1 MNNELYVKPITYDEL
16 YEKIKTFIKKESEL
30 EVIDRAYKFA
40 YEHHKGKYRLN
51 GDEYISH
58 PLEVANIVLDLNVD
72 YITIA
77 SALIHET
84 VNHGGATIEEI
95 KEQFGD
101 EIANIVYSISKINRL
116 GLSDDKDSSAQ
127 YLRKV
132 LVGLSEDVR
141 VLFIKLAD
149 RLHNMRTLYALP
161 KEEQKEKANETNTV
175 LIPIAHRLGI
185 NSIKSELEDLC
196 LRYTKPE
203 VYNDILEKL
212 NASREELNNLLQQMK
227 DSISEILTTNG
238 VKFKIKGRVKSVH
251 SLYNKMDN
259 GKRWNDIYDLLAMRV
274 FVDTEQDCYLTI
286 GLIHSKYR
294 PMPKRFKDYIANPK
308 ENMYQSLHT
317 TIFGE
322 GGHLYEV
329 QVRTYEMDEVA
340 EKGIASHWS
349 YKEKGSVK
357 IQSMMEQKLEMFRNV
372 IEANAGVETDTEFA
386 NNLNSD
392 LLADVIYCFTPK
404 GDAIEL
410 PNGATPIDFAYRIH
424 SGVGDRTI
432 GAIVNE
438 QIVPLDH
445 ELEDGDIV
453 KINTT
458 KEPNPNKD
466 WLNFVKTSQAKSKIK
481 SFFSKQ
487 DRQNYIN
494 AGKEMLEK
502 EIRRRKESFNEI
514 LNEENI
520 KKICNDLHTEN
531 LEEIYLNIGS
541 LRYTPSYVIS
551 LIFEDK
557 KDVMDIYLG
566 KVTNNLGNI
575 TSKNAKN
582 DIIVAGVDDILVN
595 IANCCK
601 PIKGDEIVGYVS
613 KGQGIIIHKK
623 GCKNIQDTDRLI
635 DVSWNENNNTSYL
648 TDLYIKVLK
657 GKNQLLEIIT
667 KASQKDIYIEAVKTF
682 EENDYT
688 RFQITVKT
696 NDKQQLELFI
706 SDLKSLPFVVDIGR
720 INS

>member
-16 YEKIKTFIKKESEL
+16 YEKVKLFIKKEEEL
-30 EVIDRAYKFA
+30 AVIDKAYQFA
-40 YEHHKGKYRLN
+40 LEHHKNKKRAN
-51 GDEYISH
+51 GDDYISH

-84 VNHGGATIEEI
+84 VNHGGATQEDIHKNFGEEI
-95 KEQFGD
+95 S
-101 EIANIVYSISKINRL
+101 NIIYSISKINRL

-127 YLRKV
+127 YLRKI

-141 VLFIKLAD
+141 VLYIKLAD

-161 KEEQKEKANETNTV
+161 KEEQIAKANETTAV

-212 NASREELNNLLQQMK
+212 DGSREELNNLLQEMK
-227 DSISEILTTNG
+227 DNISEILTSNG

-259 GKRWNDIYDLLAMRV
+259 GKRWNDIYDILAMRV
-274 FVDTEQDCYLTI
+274 FVETEQDCYLTI

-329 QVRTYEMDEVA
+329 QVRTYEMDEIA

-372 IEANAGVETDTEFA
+372 IEANNNVETDIEFA
-386 NNLNSD
+386 NNVNSD
-392 LLADVIYCFTPK
+392 ILADVIYCFTPK
-404 GDAIEL
+404 GDALEL
-410 PNGATPIDFAYRIH
+410 PKGSTPIDFAYRIH
-424 SGVGDRTI
+424 SGVGERTI
-432 GAIVNE
+432 GAIVND

-445 ELEDGDIV
+445 ELQDGDIV
-453 KINTT
+453 KINTG

-466 WLNFVKTSQAKSKIK
+466 WLNFVKTNQAKTKIK
-481 SFFSKQ
+481 SFFSKI
-487 DRQNYIN
+487 DRINYIN
-494 AGKEMLEK
+494 SGKEMLDK
-502 EIRRRKESFNEI
+502 EIRRRKLTNSEVLSD
-514 LNEENI
+514 ENI
-520 KKICNDLHTEN
+520 EKLCKELHTES
-531 LEEIYLNIGS
+531 LEEIYLSIGS
-541 LRYTPSYVIS
+541 LRYTASYIIN
-551 LIFEDK
+551 LIYEDK
-557 KDVMDIYLG
+557 KDVMDIYLD
-566 KVTNNLGNI
+566 KVTSNLGNI
-575 TSKNAKN
+575 SSKNVKG
-582 DIIVAGVDDILVN
+582 DIIVAGIDDILVN

-601 PIKGDEIVGYVS
+601 PIKGDNIIGYVS
-613 KGQGIIIHKK
+613 KGQGIIVHKK
-623 GCKNIQDTDRLI
+623 DCRNIQETERLI
-635 DVSWNENNNTSYL
+635 DVSWNLDNNSSYL
-648 TDLYIKVLK
+648 TDIYVKVIK
-657 GKNQLLEIIT
+657 GKNQLLDIIT
-667 KASQKDIYIEAVKTF
+667 KASQKDIYIEAVKTY

-688 RFQITVKT
+688 RFSLTIKT
-696 NDKQQLELFI
+696 SDNNQLELFI
-706 SDLKSLPFVVDIGR
+706 SDLKSLSFVVDVGR
-720 INS
+720 ISN